1 MLTHENLGDKFLA
14 IASMRMIVA
23 GVITCFLS
31 MGTGLSFVAL
41 GVAVISEV

>member
-1 MLTHENLGDKFLA
+1 MLIYEDFGDKFLA
-14 IASMRMIVA
+14 IVSMGMIVA